1 MVITAGRLENTVSAS
16 APGILRLAGSPS
28 FIRQRDGPASRCET
42 RPNARSDSPGQKK
55 PRRSGAGA
63 EGGAGPGEEQC
74 MSTGGC
80 YGQDYAR
87 RTVTA
92 PLLRG
97 YENLTGSTAQNSRS
111 EPKRTGRSAALL
123 PSRNVVNWGFQPIA
137 LQGEKPPSKRRYEV

>member
-1 MVITAGRLENTVSAS
+1 MTGRRPAAKPVRTPGVIR
-16 APGILRLAGSPS
+16 PGK
-28 FIRQRDGPASRCET
+28 
-42 RPNARSDSPGQKK
+42 KK